1 MSNKN
6 TQSTMLAISSNSK
19 ILALFAIACTG
30 LVGLINELTK
40 DKIKEQEQLQLLST
54 LNAIIEP
61 SSYDNDIANDC
72 ISISSE
78 LLGSNDIK
86 TAYIARK
93 QNNVVAFA
101 MTSTAP
107 NGYSGNIELIVG
119 ININAKITGVRV
131 LKHKET
137 PGLGDKIEIN
147 KNDWVTIF
155 NGKTLTPENDS
166 RWTVIKDGGMF
177 DQFTG
182 ATITPRAV
190 VIAVKN
196 TLSYFQTNKQS
207 LLKKPNTCITNIVD
221 SSLPK
226 GNKVSEVANEQ

>member
-1 MSNKN
+1 M
-6 TQSTMLAISSNSK
+6 
-19 ILALFAIACTG
+19 
-30 LVGLINELTK
+30 
-40 DKIKEQEQLQLLST
+40 
-54 LNAIIEP
+54 
-61 SSYDNDIANDC
+61 
-72 ISISSE
+72 
-78 LLGSNDIK
+78 
-86 TAYIARK
+86 
-93 QNNVVAFA
+93 
-101 MTSTAP
+101 
-107 NGYSGNIELIVG
+107 
-119 ININAKITGVRV
+119 
-131 LKHKET
+131 KHKET